1 MTLVLSLYD
10 LERKIDDIK
19 RNRAGRMM
27 NAIGSNQKKMMILDV
42 SVLSVLN
49 TVKPPGSRKL

>member
-19 RNRAGRMM
+19 RNREGRMM

-42 SVLSVLN
+42 SVLGVLN

>member
-19 RNRAGRMM
+19 RNREGRMM

-42 SVLSVLN
+42 SVVGVLN
-49 TVKPPGSRKL
+49 TVKLPVSRKL